1 MKVPRLEEGQL
12 LIEKTP
18 GYFVLDRAAEGI
30 LQATKWKR
38 KKKQSDSKKGKLF
51 FSTSRWA
58 PP

>member
-30 LQATKWKR
+30 LQETKGKR
-38 KKKQSDSKKGKLF
+38 GRKTVSKKG
-51 FSTSRWA
+51 
-58 PP
+58 

>member
-38 KKKQSDSKKGKLF
+38 KENEVQKRIIV
-51 FSTSRWA
+51 FSRPSRWA